1 MEPGKWQSA
10 MSCCPHIFRPN
21 GRAARSHLPIRNF
34 TIDLLRGNVSGQSAS
49 PSKNGTRVLIV
60 DDNEALA
67 VTYAWLLEDAGFTVE
82 IRHNGADAL
91 VCVERFRPDVLLL
104 DIGMPVMDGLQ
115 LCRTLRAGE
124 AGKDLA
130 IVAQSGYGDDGMR
143 DRTREAGFDRHLVKP
158 IEFEYLLR
166 TLTEVIE
173 DRGSRQSSDD
183 PVGPL

>member
-1 MEPGKWQSA
+1 M
-10 MSCCPHIFRPN
+10 N
-21 GRAARSHLPIRNF
+21 GRSDSSSRP
-34 TIDLLRGNVSGQSAS
+34 
-49 PSKNGTRVLIV
+49 GTRVLIV

-67 VTYAWLLEDAGFTVE
+67 VTYAWLLEDAGFAVE
-82 IRHNGADAL
+82 VRHNGADAL
-91 VCVERFRPDVLLL
+91 VCVERFRPDILLL

-115 LCRTLRAGE
+115 LCRTLRAGD

-143 DRTREAGFDRHLVKP
+143 DRTRDAGFDRHLVKP

-166 TLTEVIE
+166 TLIEVLE
-173 DRGSRQSSDD
+173 ERGLRQSSD